1 MKIYALK
8 DRARWVTPSSSVRSG
23 FTLIELLV
31 VIAIIA
37 LLAALLLPA
46 VQQAREA
53 ARRTECLN
61 NLKQMALACHNYE
74 NSYRCFPSG
83 FIQSANASSYFPF
96 TTPITI
102 PLGPPISGILQQ
114 AVVNDWTYSDS
125 WSWQALI
132 LSQMGSG
139 VVGVDFN
146 RVKFDPLNPA
156 TITDNMLACQQVMSN
171 YVCPSSSLP
180 PSRPL
185 GYGYSNY
192 RGCMGVSPVPPAL
205 STTNGMMYQDS
216 AVAFKQIRDGESYTL
231 LIGES
236 LMGFWGDGNSS
247 CARFADDDNNNVH
260 DRGTDGLVAT
270 LRPSSF
276 DTYWAVVSTTTTHYF
291 GFGSWHT
298 NGSCNFALADGA
310 SRSIPKNTDFKILKA
325 LATREGS
332 ERVGEF

>member
-1 MKIYALK
+1 MKIYIVK
-8 DRARWVTPSSSVRSG
+8 HRAELVSPPVRVRSG

-61 NLKQMALACHNYE
+61 NLKQMALACHNYAE
-74 NSYRCFPSG
+74 SFKCFPSG
-83 FIQSANASSYFPF
+83 FILSPNPSVFIPF
-96 TTPITI
+96 TTTPITI
-102 PLGPPISGILQQ
+102 PLGPPISGVLQQ
-114 AVVNDWTYSDS
+114 VTISDWTYSDS

-146 RVKFDPLNPA
+146 RPKFDPMNPML
-156 TITDNMLACQQVMSN
+156 TTDNMLACQQVISS

-180 PSRPL
+180 PSRPQ

-192 RGCMGVSPVPPAL
+192 RGCMGVSPIPPAT

-216 AVAFKQIRDGESYTL
+216 SIGFRQIRDGESNTL

-260 DRGTDGLVAT
+260 DRGTDGLVPT
-270 LRPSSF
+270 MRPSSF
-276 DTYWAVVSTTTTHYF
+276 DTYWLTSGIHFF

-298 NGSCNFALADGA
+298 NGTCNFALADGA
-310 SRSIPKNTDFKILKA
+310 SRSIAKNLDFKILKA
-325 LATREGS
+325 LATREAQD
-332 ERVGEF
+332 RVGEF